1 MHPYSVTIA
10 WSDEDRGFVAS
21 VPEFPNLYAFGDT
34 KAEALAEAE
43 DALQGYIDL
52 YGEEDVPLPEPQKR
66 SAFSGQLRLRMPTTL
81 HARLSEMA
89 KMEGCSLNTLL
100 VSLVSEGV
108 GYRRRSLEMA
118 SSKRAI
124 SQWFG
129 GLGRFKAAGAYSTLY
144 ELLSSSLSSDWSCLL
159 DKGAQ
164 AKAPGEPPVL
174 VIGGEPNAD
183 ETTEQ
188 VFENALGELL

>member
-118 SSKRAI
+118 SSRRAI
-124 SQWFG
+124 SQRLRAASSAEDTESCTWFAEVVALPDSFIG
-129 GLGRFKAAGAYSTLY
+129 QTEELARLFQFKERSTT
-144 ELLSSSLSSDWSCLL
+144 ETRTAVFD
-159 DKGAQ
+159 
-164 AKAPGEPPVL
+164 EPPGSEREL
-174 VIGGEPNAD
+174 VKAG
-183 ETTEQ
+183 T
-188 VFENALGELL
+188 L